1 MVAAHRARVILVLP
15 CFLILPALLL
25 SAPARGQTARPANL
39 FANPGFEFGS
49 SNWHCDTAG
58 DTDARFVV
66 ESTDAYAGEHCA
78 SVTVGDVEQWGV
90 QFGQSLDAGTVGKTY
105 TFAALAKSVGKSV
118 AASLQIERRAEPWDR
133 AAKSQEFTLAEDA
146 WTELHVT
153 FTVDKPFPQGW
164 FAYLSC
170 TQANS
175 RFRVDAFR
183 LYQGEYVPYEEAQRE
198 EMAAIQVSL
207 FDTGARSSAPLSRG
221 SFANKAR
228 WTRLPED
235 ETGREFS
242 GDAVVTNDRLA
253 AVFRPGRPGAE
264 VYVLRAE
271 GPVLRA
277 VLAPVVEETEPAL
290 ASVAVVENTPG
301 LVAVDATFKSPRGK
315 TAVLRYELEMGQ
327 AFVATEARGGTTGLR
342 VRAPC
347 RFVVLPDF
355 FADDIVVDAAEI
367 PADQAE
373 LPSENFLLSMLP
385 DREAIVMSVSSSR
398 DTDARITL
406 SGQDGERVIDG
417 SEIRYGEEGKIWVA
431 VIEGRDIWHVREITD
446 EDAGRSIPLDWTAP
460 YAAQWRVDWRRT
472 DKLTGSWEMIAQT
485 TSGQFEKHGWFGSP
499 TMIPEDRKRW
509 TTVLGRF
516 LYPCWVDQHGQGHLQ
531 PFASRMRFEGPAL
544 IYPINR
550 VPQTPLTALCVVD
563 VVRATLGVGPCE
575 YILDVEGQ
583 GTAMKGRATCANRDT
598 LDPIYAAGRQ
608 KEERATIE
616 ESLTEVLIFVEH
628 IRSRID
634 AYVDFGHQTLAYLDA
649 QKKAHPELSDFLAE
663 MESLTRAIDER
674 FDARKDKIQTSQY
687 VAGLTEKFRATL
699 LDYEGPD
706 ALEKCKEITGAIV
719 VVGGNQDELVG
730 ECRMAV
736 KVLRQRAGLAMAADP
751 RAAEIATEIRRR
763 TQQILRAPTSYE
775 APRH

>member
-1 MVAAHRARVILVLP
+1 
-15 CFLILPALLL
+15 
-25 SAPARGQTARPANL
+25 
-39 FANPGFEFGS
+39 
-49 SNWHCDTAG
+49 
-58 DTDARFVV
+58 
-66 ESTDAYAGEHCA
+66 
-78 SVTVGDVEQWGV
+78 
-90 QFGQSLDAGTVGKTY
+90 
-105 TFAALAKSVGKSV
+105 
-118 AASLQIERRAEPWDR
+118 
-133 AAKSQEFTLAEDA
+133 
-146 WTELHVT
+146 
-153 FTVDKPFPQGW
+153 
-164 FAYLSC
+164 
-170 TQANS
+170 
-175 RFRVDAFR
+175 
-183 LYQGEYVPYEEAQRE
+183 
-198 EMAAIQVSL
+198 
-207 FDTGARSSAPLSRG
+207 
-221 SFANKAR
+221 
-228 WTRLPED
+228 
-235 ETGREFS
+235 
-242 GDAVVTNDRLA
+242 
-253 AVFRPGRPGAE
+253 
-264 VYVLRAE
+264 
-271 GPVLRA
+271 
-277 VLAPVVEETEPAL
+277 
-290 ASVAVVENTPG
+290 
-301 LVAVDATFKSPRGK
+301 
-315 TAVLRYELEMGQ
+315 
-327 AFVATEARGGTTGLR
+327 
-342 VRAPC
+342 
-347 RFVVLPDF
+347 
-355 FADDIVVDAAEI
+355 
-367 PADQAE
+367 
-373 LPSENFLLSMLP
+373 
-385 DREAIVMSVSSSR
+385 
-398 DTDARITL
+398 
-406 SGQDGERVIDG
+406 
-417 SEIRYGEEGKIWVA
+417 
-431 VIEGRDIWHVREITD
+431 
-446 EDAGRSIPLDWTAP
+446 
-460 YAAQWRVDWRRT
+460 
-472 DKLTGSWEMIAQT
+472 
-485 TSGQFEKHGWFGSP
+485 
-499 TMIPEDRKRW
+499 
-509 TTVLGRF
+509 VLGRF

-663 MESLTRAIDER
+663 MESLTQAIDER